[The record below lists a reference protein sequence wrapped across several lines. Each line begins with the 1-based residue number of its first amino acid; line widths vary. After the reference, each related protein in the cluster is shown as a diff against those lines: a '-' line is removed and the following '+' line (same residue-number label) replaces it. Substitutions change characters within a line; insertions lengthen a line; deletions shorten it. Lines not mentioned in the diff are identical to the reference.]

1 MSKPRK
7 FKLMPVA
14 RGAPLNPPLRS
25 LVARQVG
32 MRACAPDTVLHKYLG
47 VTVTS
52 LKGETMINHP
62 NRKKIENTLF
72 PGRDNYTG
80 PTKGWFAFLHHK
92 QLCEESHDV
101 NERLDYVKR
110 EKPKNEVVI
119 RLHNMIYLGGCEV
132 IVKHALLDADHKAKC
147 ALLGADFEAKRVPLD
162 ADFEAKC
169 ALLCAEYAAK
179 RAPLDA
185 DYAAKHALLDADFE
199 AKRAPLDAG
208 YRAKRALLH
217 ADYAVKRAL
226 LCADYAAKRAP
237 LYAEILAYIK
247 SNIPDCAWDGETLV
261 FTEYE

>member
-1 MSKPRK
+1 
-7 FKLMPVA
+7 
-14 RGAPLNPPLRS
+14 
-25 LVARQVG
+25 

-47 VTVTS
+47 VTRRPVSRLKYPRELQSALGRTVTS

-80 PTKGWFAFLHHK
+80 PTKGWFAFLHHE

-147 ALLGADFEAKRVPLD
+147 ALLGADFEAKRAPLD
-162 ADFEAKC
+162 ADFE
-169 ALLCAEYAAK
+169 
-179 RAPLDA
+179 
-185 DYAAKHALLDADFE
+185 AKHALLDADFE